1 MVLSVDGYSIGYDR
15 ANNGGKPLL
24 LLHGWGC
31 DASTMRRVF
40 FYFADKGRDVIAID
54 FPGFGR
60 SPAPPAAFTIYDYAA
75 ITARFLETLGIREP
89 DVIAHSFGGRVA
101 IILASRALTGRVLIT
116 DGAGVKPR
124 RGLGYYFKVGT
135 YKLKR
140 KLGFKPKN
148 AGSDDYRALPD
159 DMKRVFVHVV
169 NDYLDGLLTEINRP
183 LLLVWGEKDRDTPL
197 YMAKRIRKKARDCAV
212 IVMKDCGHF
221 AFLENFAEFVTIA
234 DAFFEA

>member
-1 MVLSVDGYSIGYDR
+1 MILSVDGYPIGYDR

-60 SPAPPAAFTIYDYAA
+60 SKPPSAAFSIYDYAA
-75 ITARFLETLGIREP
+75 ITTRFLEKIGVYKP

-101 IILASRALTGRVLIT
+101 IILAAHGLADRVLIT

-124 RGLGYYFKVGT
+124 RGLGYYLKVGA
-135 YKLKR
+135 YKAGK
-140 KLGFKPKN
+140 KLGLKQKN
-148 AGSDDYRALPD
+148 AGSTDYRALSD
-159 DMKRVFVHVV
+159 DMKRVFVRVV
-169 NDYLDGLLTEINRP
+169 NQHLDGLLPQIDRP
-183 LLLVWGEKDRDTPL
+183 VLLVWGEKDRDTPL
-197 YMAKRIRKKARDCAV
+197 YMAERIKKQVRDCAMV
-212 IVMKDCGHF
+212 VMKNCGHF
-221 AFLENFAEFVTIA
+221 AFIENFGEFIMIA
-234 DAFFEA
+234 DAFFGA